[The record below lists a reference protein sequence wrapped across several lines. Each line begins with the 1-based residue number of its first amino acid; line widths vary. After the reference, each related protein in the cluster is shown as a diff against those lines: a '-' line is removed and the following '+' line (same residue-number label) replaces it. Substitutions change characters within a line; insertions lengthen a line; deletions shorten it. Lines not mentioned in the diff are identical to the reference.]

1 MLSLATFLLLQ
12 TPVVP
17 IPEYLVVL
25 EAALAAQPHAEAARQ
40 LAEHHGGDLWLWD
53 GSWRALEE
61 ELLERKPRYLALVLA
76 PETIDANLPRQLV
89 PILARFGAD
98 PFVDC
103 AFGLIT
109 GATGEETL
117 HFVKNILRAPE
128 GRLPAKKFEAVAVA
142 LDHCVYLSPR
152 SKAGGVERVL
162 ETTELWMT
170 GQQEDWEEFLSLHRG
185 ETRGA
190 GLVEWGHCGDS
201 QGIWLFSMYRNM
213 DDEKHWKYTPEKVG
227 WNPEGEMP
235 RLTPAKLLDG
245 VDLFPAVVLNGSCHS
260 AVTHNTM
267 VGPDIISTFGDTDG
281 LVRFFPIE
289 PEESFPLMAI
299 SHGATAYI
307 APLAANN
314 ANRVS
319 IEQWQI
325 LAGGTSLGEVMKRT
339 YDELVMGAAAHELRF
354 ALFEDGQREVQ
365 AAPMFDDTVHR
376 VLFGDPAFTAWNEP
390 VATTHDVQVVALEE
404 GNTLR
409 ITITWTELASDPWVW
424 DPWRDTRDP
433 RGERGRIYERIPLE
447 RRPRGEPHAKI
458 VEAEVKREGE
468 WRPLELEASVL
479 LEHGLDGEPVL
490 HVKGSGARDEMN
502 VYGPDAPQ
510 ALRAVFQV
518 HFGEPR

>member
-89 PILARFGAD
+89 PILARFDAD

-235 RLTPAKLLDG
+235 RLTPAKLLD
-245 VDLFPAVVLNGSCHS
+245 
-260 AVTHNTM
+260 
-267 VGPDIISTFGDTDG
+267 
-281 LVRFFPIE
+281 
-289 PEESFPLMAI
+289 
-299 SHGATAYI
+299 
-307 APLAANN
+307 
-314 ANRVS
+314 
-319 IEQWQI
+319 
-325 LAGGTSLGEVMKRT
+325 
-339 YDELVMGAAAHELRF
+339 
-354 ALFEDGQREVQ
+354 
-365 AAPMFDDTVHR
+365 
-376 VLFGDPAFTAWNEP
+376 
-390 VATTHDVQVVALEE
+390 
-404 GNTLR
+404 
-409 ITITWTELASDPWVW
+409 
-424 DPWRDTRDP
+424 
-433 RGERGRIYERIPLE
+433 
-447 RRPRGEPHAKI
+447 
-458 VEAEVKREGE
+458 
-468 WRPLELEASVL
+468 
-479 LEHGLDGEPVL
+479 
-490 HVKGSGARDEMN
+490 
-502 VYGPDAPQ
+502 
-510 ALRAVFQV
+510 
-518 HFGEPR
+518 